1 MKSKIRF
8 SLMGAFASLALV
20 FQPVP
25 AAKAEDGPTLK
36 KIKERGEILCGV
48 HQGRYGFAIADS
60 QGKWKGLDVDYCK
73 AVAAAVL
80 GDANKVKYLPMGSVQ
95 RFPALQSGEIDML
108 SRTTTVTLTRDSAL
122 GLNFGPPTF
131 YTGTGFMVRKAIG
144 AKKVDDLNGAAVCV
158 FPGSTTEKNI
168 AALFAAKGM
177 EYKPVVIESSKQLVG
192 AYMSGRCDVLS
203 MDQAGLPGHKQFDAK
218 NPDEHMILPGVFSKE
233 PLGIGVRAGDDQWFD
248 IIKWVTHATFNAE
261 EWGVSQAN
269 VDKMKAES
277 KDINVQ
283 RLLGVKGALGK
294 KLGLSNEWA
303 YNVIKQV
310 GNYGEIY
317 ARNWGP
323 PLNLERGVN
332 KLWTE
337 GGLMYGFPMK

>member
-1 MKSKIRF
+1 MRHITKT
-8 SLMGAFASLALV
+8 LAVAAFAG
-20 FQPVP
+20 
-25 AAKAEDGPTLK
+25 AAAFTSTAVLAEDGPTLK
-36 KIKERGEILCGV
+36 AVKERGEVLCGV

-60 QGKWKGLDVDYCK
+60 EGKWKGLDVDYCR

-131 YTGTGFMVRKAIG
+131 YTGTGFMVRKEIG
-144 AKKVDDLNGAAVCV
+144 AKAVEDLNGATICV

-168 AALFAAKGM
+168 AGLFATKKLD
-177 EYKPVVIESSKQLVG
+177 YKPVVIESSKQLVG

-218 NPDEHMILPGVFSKE
+218 NPDEHMIIPGVFSKE
-233 PLGIGVRAGDDQWFD
+233 PLGVGVRAGDDQWFD

-261 EWGVSQAN
+261 EWGVSSAN
-269 VDKMKAES
+269 VDDMKANS
-277 KDINVQ
+277 TDINVQ
-283 RLLGVKGALGK
+283 RLLGVKDDLGV
-294 KLGLSNEWA
+294 KLGLDKDWA

-310 GNYGEIY
+310 GNYAEIY
-317 ARNWGP
+317 DRNWGP
-323 PLNLERGVN
+323 PLNLDRGIN

>member
-1 MKSKIRF
+1 MKSTFTKF
-8 SLMGAFASLALV
+8 AMAVVAGSVALSGAT
-20 FQPVP
+20 
-25 AAKAEDGPTLK
+25 AAWADDGPTLK
-36 KIKERGEILCGV
+36 AIKDRGEVLCGV

-60 QGKWKGLDVDYCK
+60 RGKWKGLDVDYCK

-80 GDANKVKYLPMGSVQ
+80 GDAGKVKYLPMGSVQ

-108 SRTTTVTLTRDSAL
+108 SRTTTITLTRDSAL

-144 AKKVDDLNGAAVCV
+144 ATKIEDLNGAAVCV

-168 AALFAAKGM
+168 AALFASKGM
-177 EYKPVVIESSKQLVG
+177 EYTPVVIESSKQLVG

-203 MDQAGLPGHKQFDAK
+203 MDQAGLPGHKQFDAD
-218 NPDEHMILPGVFSKE
+218 NPDEHVILPGVFSKE

-248 IIKWVTHATFNAE
+248 IIKWVTHVTFNAE
-261 EWGVSQAN
+261 EWGVSSDN
-269 VDKMKAES
+269 VDQMKAES

-283 RLLGVKGALGK
+283 RLLGVKGDLGK
-294 KLGLSNEWA
+294 KLGLGNDWA

-317 ARNWGP
+317 DRNWGP
-323 PLNLERGVN
+323 PLNLARGVN
-332 KLWTE
+332 ELWTN

>member
-1 MKSKIRF
+1 MKSTFTKF
-8 SLMGAFASLALV
+8 AMAVVVGSVALSGATSAW
-20 FQPVP
+20 
-25 AAKAEDGPTLK
+25 AADGPTLK
-36 KIKERGEILCGV
+36 AVKDRGEVLCGV

-60 QGKWKGLDVDYCK
+60 RGKWKGLDVDYCK

-80 GDANKVKYLPMGSVQ
+80 GDAGKVKYLPMGSVQ

-108 SRTTTVTLTRDSAL
+108 SRTTTITLTRDSAL

-144 AKKVDDLNGAAVCV
+144 ASKIEDLDGAAVCV

-168 AALFAAKGM
+168 AALFASKGL
-177 EYKPVVIESSKQLVG
+177 EYTPVVIESSKQLVG

-203 MDQAGLPGHKQFDAK
+203 MDQAGLPGHKQFDAD
-218 NPDEHMILPGVFSKE
+218 NPDEHVILPGVFSKE

-248 IIKWVTHATFNAE
+248 IIKWVTHVTFNAE
-261 EWGVSQAN
+261 EWGVSSEN
-269 VDKMKAES
+269 VDQMKAES

-283 RLLGVKGALGK
+283 RLLGVKGDLGK
-294 KLGLSNEWA
+294 KLGLGNDWA

-317 ARNWGP
+317 DRNWGP
-323 PLNLERGVN
+323 PLNLARGVN
-332 KLWTE
+332 ELWTN

>member
-1 MKSKIRF
+1 MKLTFTKFAMAAVAGFVALS
-8 SLMGAFASLALV
+8 GATSASAD
-20 FQPVP
+20 
-25 AAKAEDGPTLK
+25 DGPTVK
-36 KIKERGEILCGV
+36 AIKDRGEVLCGV

-60 QGKWKGLDVDYCK
+60 QGKWQGLDVDYCK

-80 GDANKVKYLPMGSVQ
+80 GDSGKVKYLPMGSVQ

-144 AKKVDDLNGAAVCV
+144 ANKVEDLNGAAVCV

-168 AALFAAKGM
+168 AALFASKGL
-177 EYKPVVIESSKQLVG
+177 EYTPVVIESSKQLVG

-203 MDQAGLPGHKQFDAK
+203 MDQAGLPGHKQYDAD
-218 NPDEHMILPGVFSKE
+218 NPDDHIILPGVFSKE

-261 EWGVSQAN
+261 EWGISSDN

-283 RLLGVKGALGK
+283 RLLGVKGDLGK
-294 KLGLSNEWA
+294 KLGLGNDWA

-310 GNYGEIY
+310 GN
-317 ARNWGP
+317 
-323 PLNLERGVN
+323 
-332 KLWTE
+332 
-337 GGLMYGFPMK
+337 

>member
-1 MKSKIRF
+1 MKSTFTKF
-8 SLMGAFASLALV
+8 AMAVVVGSVALSGATSAW
-20 FQPVP
+20 
-25 AAKAEDGPTLK
+25 AADGPTVK
-36 KIKERGEILCGV
+36 AVKDRGEVLCGV

-60 QGKWKGLDVDYCK
+60 RGKWKGLDVDYCK

-80 GDANKVKYLPMGSVQ
+80 GDASKVKYLPMGSVQ

-108 SRTTTVTLTRDSAL
+108 SRTTTITLTRDSAL

-144 AKKVDDLNGAAVCV
+144 ATKIEDLNGAAVCV

-177 EYKPVVIESSKQLVG
+177 EYTPVVIESSKQLVG
-192 AYMSGRCDVLS
+192 AYMSGRCDVLA
-203 MDQAGLPGHKQFDAK
+203 MDQAGLPGHKQFDAD
-218 NPDEHMILPGVFSKE
+218 NPDDHVILPGVFSKE

-248 IIKWVTHATFNAE
+248 IIKWVTHVTFNAE
-261 EWGVSQAN
+261 EWGVSSDN
-269 VDKMKAES
+269 VDQMKAES

-283 RLLGVKGALGK
+283 RLLGVKGDLGK
-294 KLGLSNEWA
+294 KLGLNNDWA

-317 ARNWGP
+317 DRNWGP
-323 PLNLERGVN
+323 PLNLARGVN
-332 KLWTE
+332 ELWTN

>member
-1 MKSKIRF
+1 MKSTFTKF
-8 SLMGAFASLALV
+8 AMAVVAGSVALSGATSASAD
-20 FQPVP
+20 
-25 AAKAEDGPTLK
+25 DGPTVK
-36 KIKERGEILCGV
+36 AVKDRGEVLCGV

-80 GDANKVKYLPMGSVQ
+80 GDAGKVKYLPMGSVQ

-144 AKKVDDLNGAAVCV
+144 ATKIEDLNGAAVCV

-168 AALFAAKGM
+168 AALFASKGM
-177 EYKPVVIESSKQLVG
+177 EYTPVVIESSKQLVG

-203 MDQAGLPGHKQFDAK
+203 MDQAGLPGHKQFDAD
-218 NPDEHMILPGVFSKE
+218 NPDEHVILPGVFSKE

-248 IIKWVTHATFNAE
+248 IIKWVTHVTFNAE
-261 EWGVSQAN
+261 EWGISSEN
-269 VDKMKAES
+269 VDQMKAES

-283 RLLGVKGALGK
+283 RLLGVKGDLGK
-294 KLGLSNEWA
+294 KLGLGNDWA

-317 ARNWGP
+317 DRNWGP
-323 PLNLERGVN
+323 PLNLARGVN
-332 KLWTE
+332 ELWTN

>member
-1 MKSKIRF
+1 MKLTFTKFAMAVVAGSVAL
-8 SLMGAFASLALV
+8 SGAMSASAD
-20 FQPVP
+20 
-25 AAKAEDGPTLK
+25 DGPTVK
-36 KIKERGEILCGV
+36 AVKDRGEVLCGV

-80 GDANKVKYLPMGSVQ
+80 GDAGKVKYLPMGSVQ

-144 AKKVDDLNGAAVCV
+144 ASKIEDLNGAAVCV

-168 AALFAAKGM
+168 AALFASKGM
-177 EYKPVVIESSKQLVG
+177 EYTPVVIESSKQLVG

-203 MDQAGLPGHKQFDAK
+203 MDQAGLPGHKQFDAD
-218 NPDEHMILPGVFSKE
+218 NPDDHVILPGVFSKE

-248 IIKWVTHATFNAE
+248 IIKWVTHVTFNAE
-261 EWGVSQAN
+261 EWGISSDN

-283 RLLGVKGALGK
+283 RLLGVKGDLGK
-294 KLGLSNEWA
+294 KLGLGNDWA

-317 ARNWGP
+317 DRNWGP
-323 PLNLERGVN
+323 PLNLARGVN
-332 KLWTE
+332 ELWTN

>member
-1 MKSKIRF
+1 
-8 SLMGAFASLALV
+8 
-20 FQPVP
+20 
-25 AAKAEDGPTLK
+25 
-36 KIKERGEILCGV
+36 
-48 HQGRYGFAIADS
+48 
-60 QGKWKGLDVDYCK
+60 
-73 AVAAAVL
+73 VAAAVL
-80 GDANKVKYLPMGSVQ
+80 GDAGKVKYLPMGSVQ

-108 SRTTTVTLTRDSAL
+108 SRTTTITLTRDSAL

-144 AKKVDDLNGAAVCV
+144 ATKIEDLNGAAVCV

-177 EYKPVVIESSKQLVG
+177 EYTPVVIESSKQLVG

-203 MDQAGLPGHKQFDAK
+203 MDQAGLPGHKQFDAD
-218 NPDEHMILPGVFSKE
+218 NPDEHVILPGVFSKE

-248 IIKWVTHATFNAE
+248 IIKWVTHVTFNAE
-261 EWGVSQAN
+261 EWGVSSDN
-269 VDKMKAES
+269 VDQMKAES

-283 RLLGVKGALGK
+283 RLLGVKGDLGK
-294 KLGLSNEWA
+294 KLGLGNDWA

-317 ARNWGP
+317 DRNWGP
-323 PLNLERGVN
+323 PLNLARGVN
-332 KLWTE
+332 ELWTN

>member
-1 MKSKIRF
+1 MKTKLTTFALAAAAGIAA
-8 SLMGAFASLALV
+8 LTGA
-20 FQPVP
+20 VP
-25 AAKAEDGPTLK
+25 AYAEDGPTLK
-36 KIKERGEILCGV
+36 AVKARGEVLCGV

-144 AKKVDDLNGAAVCV
+144 ATKVEDLNGAAVCV

-177 EYKPVVIESSKQLVG
+177 QYKPIVIESSKQLVG

-203 MDQAGLPGHKQFDAK
+203 MDQAAF
-218 NPDEHMILPGVFSKE
+218 
-233 PLGIGVRAGDDQWFD
+233 RATSSSMRT
-248 IIKWVTHATFNAE
+248 IRPIT
-261 EWGVSQAN
+261 
-269 VDKMKAES
+269 
-277 KDINVQ
+277 
-283 RLLGVKGALGK
+283 
-294 KLGLSNEWA
+294 
-303 YNVIKQV
+303 
-310 GNYGEIY
+310 
-317 ARNWGP
+317 
-323 PLNLERGVN
+323 
-332 KLWTE
+332 
-337 GGLMYGFPMK
+337 

>member
-1 MKSKIRF
+1 MKSTFTKF
-8 SLMGAFASLALV
+8 AMAVVAGSVALSGATSAW
-20 FQPVP
+20 
-25 AAKAEDGPTLK
+25 AADGPTVK
-36 KIKERGEILCGV
+36 AVKDRGEVLCGV

-80 GDANKVKYLPMGSVQ
+80 GDAGKVKYLPMGSVQ

-108 SRTTTVTLTRDSAL
+108 SRTTTITLTRDSAL

-144 AKKVDDLNGAAVCV
+144 VSKIEDLNGAAVCV

-168 AALFAAKGM
+168 AALFASKGM
-177 EYKPVVIESSKQLVG
+177 EYTPVVIESSKQLVG

-203 MDQAGLPGHKQFDAK
+203 MDQAGLPGHKQFDAD
-218 NPDEHMILPGVFSKE
+218 NPDEHVILPGVFSKE

-248 IIKWVTHATFNAE
+248 IIKWVTHVTFNAE
-261 EWGVSQAN
+261 EWGVSSEN
-269 VDKMKAES
+269 VDQMKAES

-283 RLLGVKGALGK
+283 RLLGVKGDLGK
-294 KLGLSNEWA
+294 KLGLGNDWA

-317 ARNWGP
+317 DRNWGP
-323 PLNLERGVN
+323 PLNLARGVN
-332 KLWTE
+332 ELWTN

>member
-1 MKSKIRF
+1 MKLTFKKFAMAVVTGSIAL
-8 SLMGAFASLALV
+8 SGATSASAD
-20 FQPVP
+20 
-25 AAKAEDGPTLK
+25 DGPTVK
-36 KIKERGEILCGV
+36 AIKDRGEVLCGV

-80 GDANKVKYLPMGSVQ
+80 GDSGKVRYLPMGRVQ

-108 SRTTTVTLTRDSAL
+108 SRTTTITLTRDSAL

-144 AKKVDDLNGAAVCV
+144 VTKVEDLGGAAVCV

-168 AALFAAKGM
+168 AALFASKGLD
-177 EYKPVVIESSKQLVG
+177 YTPVVIESSKQLVG

-203 MDQAGLPGHKQFDAK
+203 MDQAGLPGHKQYDAD
-218 NPDEHMILPGVFSKE
+218 NPDDHVILPGVFSKE

-261 EWGVSQAN
+261 EWGVSSAN
-269 VDKMKAES
+269 VDQMKAES

-283 RLLGVKGALGK
+283 RLLGVKGDLGK
-294 KLGLSNEWA
+294 KLGLGNDWA

-317 ARNWGP
+317 DRNWGP
-323 PLNLERGVN
+323 PLNLARGVN
-332 KLWTE
+332 ELWTN

>member
-1 MKSKIRF
+1 
-8 SLMGAFASLALV
+8 
-20 FQPVP
+20 
-25 AAKAEDGPTLK
+25 
-36 KIKERGEILCGV
+36 
-48 HQGRYGFAIADS
+48 
-60 QGKWKGLDVDYCK
+60 
-73 AVAAAVL
+73 
-80 GDANKVKYLPMGSVQ
+80 
-95 RFPALQSGEIDML
+95 ML

-131 YTGTGFMVRKAIG
+131 YTGTGFMVRKNIG
-144 AKKVDDLNGAAVCV
+144 ATKVEDLDGAAVCV

-168 AALFAAKGM
+168 AALFSAKGL
-177 EYKPVVIESSKQLVG
+177 EYTPVVIESSKQLVG
-192 AYMSGRCDVLS
+192 SYMSGRCDVLA
-203 MDQAGLPGHKQFDAK
+203 MDQAGLPGHQQFDADK
-218 NPDEHMILPGVFSKE
+218 PDDHIILPGVYSKE
-233 PLGIGVRAGDDQWFD
+233 PLGVGVRAGDDQWFD

-261 EWGVSQAN
+261 EWGVSSGN
-269 VDKMKAES
+269 VDEMKANS

-283 RLLGVKGALGK
+283 RLLGASGDLGA
-294 KLGLSNEWA
+294 KLGLSKDWA

>member
-1 MKSKIRF
+1 MAVVAGSVALF
-8 SLMGAFASLALV
+8 GATSARAD
-20 FQPVP
+20 
-25 AAKAEDGPTLK
+25 DGPTVK
-36 KIKERGEILCGV
+36 AVKDRGEVLCGV

-80 GDANKVKYLPMGSVQ
+80 GDASKVKYLPMGSVQ

-108 SRTTTVTLTRDSAL
+108 SRTTTITLTRDSAL

-144 AKKVDDLNGAAVCV
+144 ATKIEDLNGAAVCV

-168 AALFAAKGM
+168 AALFASKGM
-177 EYKPVVIESSKQLVG
+177 EYTPVVIESSKQLVG

-203 MDQAGLPGHKQFDAK
+203 MDQAGLPGHKQFDAD
-218 NPDEHMILPGVFSKE
+218 NPDEHVILPGVFSKE

-248 IIKWVTHATFNAE
+248 IIKWVTHVTFNAE
-261 EWGVSQAN
+261 EWGVSSEN
-269 VDKMKAES
+269 VDQMKAES

-283 RLLGVKGALGK
+283 RLLGVKGDLGK
-294 KLGLSNEWA
+294 KLGLGNDWA

-317 ARNWGP
+317 DRNWGP
-323 PLNLERGVN
+323 PLNLARGVN
-332 KLWTE
+332 ELWTN

>member
-1 MKSKIRF
+1 MKSTFTKF
-8 SLMGAFASLALV
+8 AMAVVVGSVALSGATSAW
-20 FQPVP
+20 
-25 AAKAEDGPTLK
+25 AADGPTLK
-36 KIKERGEILCGV
+36 AVKDRGEVLCGV

-60 QGKWKGLDVDYCK
+60 RGKWKGLDVDYCK

-80 GDANKVKYLPMGSVQ
+80 GDASKVKYLPMGSVQ

-108 SRTTTVTLTRDSAL
+108 SRTTTITLTRDSAL

-144 AKKVDDLNGAAVCV
+144 ATKIEDLNGAAVCV

-177 EYKPVVIESSKQLVG
+177 EYTPVVIESSKQLVG
-192 AYMSGRCDVLS
+192 AYMSGRCDVLA
-203 MDQAGLPGHKQFDAK
+203 MDQAGLPGHKQFDAD
-218 NPDEHMILPGVFSKE
+218 NPDDHVILPGVFSKE

-248 IIKWVTHATFNAE
+248 IIKWVTHVTFNAE
-261 EWGVSQAN
+261 EWGVSSDN
-269 VDKMKAES
+269 VDQMKAES

-283 RLLGVKGALGK
+283 RLLGVKGDLGK
-294 KLGLSNEWA
+294 KLGLSNDWA

-317 ARNWGP
+317 DRNWGP
-323 PLNLERGVN
+323 PLNLARGVN
-332 KLWTE
+332 ELWTN

>member
-1 MKSKIRF
+1 MKLTFKKFAMAVVTGSIAL
-8 SLMGAFASLALV
+8 SGATSASAD
-20 FQPVP
+20 
-25 AAKAEDGPTLK
+25 DGPTVK
-36 KIKERGEILCGV
+36 AIKDRGEVLCGV

-80 GDANKVKYLPMGSVQ
+80 GDSGKVRYLPMGSVQ

-144 AKKVDDLNGAAVCV
+144 VTKVEDLGGAAVCV

-168 AALFAAKGM
+168 AALFASKGLD
-177 EYKPVVIESSKQLVG
+177 YTPVVIESSKQLVG

-203 MDQAGLPGHKQFDAK
+203 MDQAGLPGHKQYDAD
-218 NPDEHMILPGVFSKE
+218 NPDDHVILPGVFSKE

-261 EWGVSQAN
+261 EWGVSSAN
-269 VDKMKAES
+269 VDQMKAES

-283 RLLGVKGALGK
+283 RLLGVKGDLGK
-294 KLGLSNEWA
+294 KLGLGNDWA

-317 ARNWGP
+317 DRNWGP
-323 PLNLERGVN
+323 PLNLARGVN
-332 KLWTE
+332 ELWTN